1 MRNFRHPDGKRILPA
16 EVAEAAP
23 NCHLFRVCR
32 ANRLHPL
39 VRPMYTDLPPEV
51 IVVESFRPR
60 QIIQHVLRCVGAGK
74 VESLPVEMKWIVIVV
89 CLLSPRI
96 GRIGWSLDN
105 PDLDIAGG

>member
-1 MRNFRHPDGKRILPA
+1 
-16 EVAEAAP
+16 
-23 NCHLFRVCR
+23 
-32 ANRLHPL
+32 
-39 VRPMYTDLPPEV
+39 MYTDLPPEV
-51 IVVESFRPR
+51 KVVESVRPR